1 MPVVVAVKAV
11 KMVRVVMVKL
21 SDAVIISIAASL

>member
-1 MPVVVAVKAV
+1 MPVMVAVKAV